1 MNCAPGFV
9 RTSTAW
15 YAASALGDCAERVC
29 ISLYLGS
36 QAADAGELILEWRA
50 SDQQPELRVGRDGW
64 QMLLKD
70 FSGLLRHLSRLN
82 NGAPFSPDD
91 LCALLLRLGYCDM
104 TERTRPPTAEVIR
117 LRPRS

>member
-9 RTSTAW
+9 RTSAAW
-15 YAASALGDCAERVC
+15 DAASALGDCAERVC
-29 ISLYLGS
+29 ISLYLGTQTAS
-36 QAADAGELILEWRA
+36 AGELILEWQA
-50 SDQQPELRVGRDGW
+50 PDQQPELRVGRDAW

-82 NGAPFSPDD
+82 NGGPFSPDD

-104 TERTRPPTAEVIR
+104 TERPRPQTAEVIR
-117 LRPRS
+117 LRPRL